1 MPRNFTGPNYF
12 LKSGLH
18 CENVHRGCCSDYKG
32 GCLLSSVVGGIYEE
46 NASYKWK
53 IVVLPFKN
61 MADEEVR
68 KCFN

>member
-1 MPRNFTGPNYF
+1 MKMYI
-12 LKSGLH
+12 
-18 CENVHRGCCSDYKG
+18 EDAAEYYKG
-32 GCLLSSVVGGIYEE
+32 GCLPSSVVGGIYEE